1 MHTQNTR
8 INLQRK
14 PAMIDDN
21 DDDDDAEHD
30 IDDDED
36 DDDADDEDCLYE
48 DYMMMML
55 MAKIMKLPEKMLPMP
70 QLPGCNYAEVA
81 CENAMYAADTR
92 INTLLLPTAISLSL
106 YRYY

>member
-1 MHTQNTR
+1 
-8 INLQRK
+8 
-14 PAMIDDN
+14 MIDDN
-21 DDDDDAEHD
+21 DDDDDAEDD
-30 IDDDED
+30 IEDDED
-36 DDDADDEDCLYE
+36 DDDADDED
-48 DYMMMML
+48 YMMMML
-55 MAKIMKLPEKMLPMP
+55 MTKIMKLPEKMLPMP